1 MLVEKVMKGESRAL
15 LELCSPA
22 VVGRAYYVSALLVGE
37 GNEAKKCVISAV
49 ERVTGEILRQDLCDD
64 AAVPSVLLTRALSS
78 AKAVLTKENPKLMK
92 APAGKKFT
100 LTPTDGKS
108 ADASGALAM
117 MPSLTRFIY
126 VLSALGSYDE
136 KAISDMAGVSIETVK
151 AALAVRDSNVRAL
164 STIGGEEELTVEICA
179 GINTAVADDEL
190 YGRAKEKIDGALAP
204 IMERRAAVKKKM
216 GIIGGI
222 ALGAVALISAVIIL
236 FATGVLG
243 GGSGEKPLFEEVTVD
258 MNKTYYADINIK
270 NYGTITVKLDQSEA
284 PITVSNFVRLAESG
298 FYNGLTFHRII
309 EGFMMQGGDPEAN
322 GMGGSDQKIKGE
334 FELNG
339 VDNDIE
345 HVRGVISMAR
355 AGYSNDSASS
365 QFFIVHEDS
374 RDSLDGKY
382 AAFGKVISGIDIVDR
397 ICEDAIPS
405 DSNGTIP
412 YSRQPVINSITI
424 RVEDK

>member
-1 MLVEKVMKGESRAL
+1 MLIEKVIKGESRAL
-15 LELCSPA
+15 FELCSPE
-22 VVGRAYYVSALLVGE
+22 VVGRAYYASSLLVGE
-37 GNEAKKCVISAV
+37 GNEAKKCVISAL
-49 ERVTGEILRQDLCDD
+49 ERVTADIFRGELTED
-64 AAVPSVLLTRALSS
+64 AAVSSALLMRAVGSAKSVL
-78 AKAVLTKENPKLMK
+78 VKENPKAMK

-100 LTPTDGKS
+100 VNTAENKASDARGVLS
-108 ADASGALAM
+108 A

-126 VLSALGSYDE
+126 LLDSLGSFDE
-136 KAISDMAGVSIETVK
+136 KAISDMAGVSIETVR
-151 AALAVRDSNVRAL
+151 AAIAACDVNVRAL
-164 STIGGEEELTVEICA
+164 GNIGGREELTVEICA
-179 GINTAVADDEL
+179 GINSAVADDEL
-190 YGRAKEKIDGALAP
+190 YGRAKEKMDGALAP
-204 IMERRAAVKKKM
+204 IRAQRAEAKKKT
-216 GIIGGI
+216 GIFVGVAI
-222 ALGAVALISAVIIL
+222 AACIVLTVIVL

-243 GGSGEKPLFEEVTVD
+243 GTGEKPLFEEVTVD
-258 MNKTYYADINIK
+258 MDKTYYADINVK

-334 FELNG
+334 FAING
-339 VDNDIE
+339 VDNDIK

-382 AAFGKVISGIDIVDR
+382 AGFGRVTTGMDIVDR
-397 ICEDAIPS
+397 ICKDAIPS